1 MGQGLVGSEAARC
14 HLPLKSG
21 WIVTPTGAA
30 LLPRDIWAKAVGPG
44 SLAWVSPC
52 GWWLFLLPRGGCLL
66 SHNLRAGAC
75 GPGLPM
81 LRRVS
86 VWCRE
91 DLTPDSVVSSPKPC
105 QPPLM
110 GIHKATIKVIGLPQQ
125 RTFSPLPI
133 THRGQFSKRVL
144 RYKVSSWGHGA
155 LLLHGSSWVAGGEE
169 GVGWE
174 HTALSPLRPV
184 PREVLE
190 ELIFS
195 LPLII
200 Y

>member
-1 MGQGLVGSEAARC
+1 MWCAGRTS
-14 HLPLKSG
+14 
-21 WIVTPTGAA
+21 
-30 LLPRDIWAKAVGPG
+30 LLT
-44 SLAWVSPC
+44 L
-52 GWWLFLLPRGGCLL
+52 LFLLLG
-66 SHNLRAGAC
+66 
-75 GPGLPM
+75 
-81 LRRVS
+81 
-86 VWCRE
+86 
-91 DLTPDSVVSSPKPC
+91 PC

-110 GIHKATIKVIGLPQQ
+110 AIHKATIKVIGFLPQQ

-155 LLLHGSSWVAGGEE
+155 LLARIELGGWRREE

-174 HTALSPLRPV
+174 HTGLSPLRPV

-195 LPLII
+195 FL
-200 Y
+200 